1 MARPHIEFIQQQDLD
16 WETAAMAAGMPEVQR
31 KLLSEDDT
39 DGGFTALVLMA
50 EGWQTAQPL
59 VVEPAQ
65 EFFVLTGSL
74 QIQTRKKPFDL
85 TEGCY
90 LRLQGGVDFSLIAG
104 EPCELL
110 WMAESRL
117 SPGTVKPAAAG
128 SVTFVDSNTLTWE
141 TPWVKGPDPGL
152 RIKLL
157 WLDEDTG
164 AYSRL
169 IMAKPEWQELRQ
181 EHHDCIE
188 EVYVINGDMTM
199 GKDGEMTAGGYIW
212 RPSQIK
218 HGPMHT
224 RQGGVMFIRTDGPLV
239 NYYTSVDGEKLNY

>member
-1 MARPHIEFIQQQDLD
+1 MARPHIEFIQQQDLE
-16 WETAAMAAGMPEVQR
+16 WETVAMTPGMPAVQR
-31 KLLSEDDT
+31 KMLSEDDN
-39 DGGFTALVLMA
+39 DGGFTALVQMD
-50 EGWQTAQPL
+50 ESWQTAQPL

-74 QIQTRKKPFDL
+74 QIQTIMNPFDL
-85 TEGCY
+85 KEGGY
-90 LRLQGGVDFSLIAG
+90 LRLEGGVEFNLKAG
-104 EPCELL
+104 QPCELL
-110 WMAESRL
+110 WMADSRL
-117 SPGTVKPAAAG
+117 SPVTAKSDSAG
-128 SVTFVDSNTLTWE
+128 SATFVDSSALAWE

-157 WLDEDTG
+157 WLDEETG

-169 IMAKPEWQELRQ
+169 IMAKPDWQERRQ

-188 EVYVINGDMTM
+188 EVYVISGDMTM

-212 RPSQIK
+212 RPARIK

-224 RQGGVMFIRTDGPLV
+224 RGGGVMFIRTDGPLV
-239 NYYTSVDGEKLNY
+239 NYYTSVDGTKLNY

>member
-1 MARPHIEFIQQQDLD
+1 MARPHIEFIQQQDFE
-16 WETAAMAAGMPEVQR
+16 WETTAIAAEMPAVQR

-39 DGGFTALVLMA
+39 DGGFTALVQMA
-50 EGWQTAQPL
+50 EGWKITHPL

-65 EFFVLTGSL
+65 EFFVLDGSL
-74 QIQTRKKPFDL
+74 QIQTSTKSFDL
-85 TEGCY
+85 NKGCY
-90 LRLQGGVDFSLIAG
+90 LRLEGGMEFNLKAA

-110 WMAESRL
+110 WIAESRL
-117 SPGTVKPAAAG
+117 SPATVKPTADD
-128 SVTFVDSNTLTWE
+128 SVTFVDSNALVWE

-152 RIKLL
+152 GIKLL
-157 WLDEDTG
+157 WLDEETG

-169 IMAKPEWQELRQ
+169 IWAKPEWQELRQ

-188 EVYVINGDMTM
+188 EVYVISGDMTM

-212 RPSQIK
+212 RPARIK